1 MNVDFYNQYPRFL
14 FTIILDIDDSLQWF
28 LTIETRHKEIMKVP
42 VSYQG
47 LISALIC
54 DGIYE
59 LMEECQGA
67 SLTLPKALIRC
78 KVTIDWEK
86 DANNTNQ
93 MWNV

>member
-1 MNVDFYNQYPRFL
+1 MNVDFYSQYPRFL
-14 FTIILDIDDSLQWF
+14 FTIILDIDVSMVRNHCK
-28 LTIETRHKEIMKVP
+28 ESRHKEIMKVP
-42 VSYQG
+42 VSYKG

-78 KVTIDWEK
+78 EVTIDFTSF
-86 DANNTNQ
+86 ANNTNQ
-93 MWNV
+93 MWDA

>member
-14 FTIILDIDDSLQWF
+14 FTIILDIDVSMVRNHCK
-28 LTIETRHKEIMKVP
+28 ESRHKEIMKVP

-54 DGIYE
+54 DGIYK

-93 MWNV
+93 MWNA